1 MLKIVV
7 SISDAPEQQM
17 FMQQLIDEALDAGGL
32 STYVRVVTTHTSKS
46 LELDIDLFI
55 SLAKKILANPQNH
68 KAFFF
73 GNPTFHEEL
82 KNDLITLIEVN
93 GYVQTV
99 TVEHIMGRK
108 T

>member
-7 SISDAPEQQM
+7 SISEAHEQQM
-17 FMQQLIDEALDAGGL
+17 FMQQLIDEAFDVERFDVHL
-32 STYVRVVTTHTSKS
+32 VTTSTSKVV
-46 LELDIDLFI
+46 ELDIDLFI
-55 SLAKKILANPQNH
+55 SLAKKILAKPQNH

-73 GNPTFHEEL
+73 GDSTFHEEL

-99 TVEHIMGRK
+99 TVEHIMSRK
-108 T
+108 N